1 LPMLS
6 FMVDTFGAAPP
17 QAASWI
23 AAPGCGRFAA

>member
-1 LPMLS
+1 
-6 FMVDTFGAAPP
+6 MVYTFGAAPP

>member
-1 LPMLS
+1 
-6 FMVDTFGAAPP
+6 MVDTFGAAPP